1 MADHPFQPETLA
13 IHAGQIPDA
22 ATGARALPI
31 YQTTSFV
38 FDSADHAASLFN
50 LQTFGNVYS
59 RLSNPT
65 VAALEERVAALEGGR
80 AALASASGMAS
91 EAMALMTLLQQGDH
105 VVAAGALYGGS
116 VSMLAV
122 NLKKLGIETTFVDA
136 TAMSG
141 KSADAFAAAMR
152 PNTRAVFAES
162 LGNPSL
168 TVLDIAAVA
177 DIAHAHGVPLIVDNT
192 VPSPFLCTP
201 IAFGADIVVH
211 SATKYLAGHGT
222 TLGGVMVES
231 GKPSGKFAW
240 DNGKFPGMTEPSPGY
255 HGVKFYETF
264 GDFAFTMRAR
274 METLRVYGAALS
286 PMSAWQILQGVE
298 TLHVRMERHC
308 TNARKVAAF
317 LQVHPRVSWVNYP
330 GLADHPQHALVRKQM
345 RMVDGAP
352 GASGL
357 LAFGVKPRS
366 AGAGGGE
373 AAGVKFI
380 EAAQFMSHL
389 ANIGD
394 TRTLIIHP
402 ASTTHRQLDA
412 AQQLAA
418 GVLPDMVRMS
428 VGIEHIDDILW
439 DIDQALAAAGA

>member
-1 MADHPFQPETLA
+1 MSDHRFRPETLA

-80 AALASASGMAS
+80 AAVASASGMAA
-91 EAMALMTLLQQGDH
+91 EAMALMTILQAGDH
-105 VVAAGALYGGS
+105 VVAAGALYGGT
-116 VSMLAV
+116 VTMLAT
-122 NLKKLGIETTFVDA
+122 NLAKFGIETSFVDA
-136 TAMSG
+136 TRPE
-141 KSADAFAAAMR
+141 AFAAAMK

-168 TVLDIAAVA
+168 IMLDIAAVA
-177 DIAHAHGVPLIVDNT
+177 EVAHSHGVPLVIDNP
-192 VPSPFLCTP
+192 VPSPFLCNP
-201 IAFGADIVVH
+201 IALGADVVVH
-211 SATKYLAGHGT
+211 SATKYLGGHGT

-231 GKPSGKFAW
+231 GLRRDGFAW

-255 HGVKFYETF
+255 HGVKFFETF

-274 METLRVYGAALS
+274 METLRVFGAALS

-308 TNARKVAAF
+308 SNARKVAEF
-317 LQVHPRVSWVNYP
+317 LQADPRVSWVNYP
-330 GLADHPQHALVRKQM
+330 GLPGHPQHDLVRRQM
-345 RMVDGAP
+345 RTVDGVP
-352 GASGL
+352 GGSGL
-357 LAFGVKPRS
+357 LAFGVK
-366 AGAGGGE
+366 GGLD
-373 AAGVKFI
+373 AGVRFI

-402 ASTTHRQLDA
+402 ASTTHRQLDE

-418 GVLPDMVRMS
+418 GVRPDMVRIS
-428 VGIEHIDDILW
+428 VGLEHTEDILW
-439 DIDQALAAAGA
+439 DIDQALAAASV

>member
-1 MADHPFQPETLA
+1 MADHRFKAETLA

-38 FDSADHAASLFN
+38 FDSAEHAASLFN

-80 AALASASGMAS
+80 AAVASASGMAA
-91 EAMALMTLLQQGDH
+91 EAMALMTLLERGDH
-105 VVAAGALYGGS
+105 IVAAGALYGGT
-116 VSMLAV
+116 VTLLAV
-122 NLKKLGIETTFVDA
+122 NLAKFGIETSFVDA
-136 TAMSG
+136 TQP
-141 KSADAFAAAMR
+141 DAFAAAMR
-152 PNTRAVFAES
+152 PNTRAVFAET

-168 TVLDIAAVA
+168 AVLDIAAVA
-177 DIAHAHGVPLIVDNT
+177 DVAHAHGVPLVIDNT
-192 VPSPFLCTP
+192 VPSPFLCNP

-211 SATKYLAGHGT
+211 SATKYLGGHGT
-222 TLGGVMVES
+222 TLAGVIVES
-231 GKPSGKFAW
+231 GRFPW

-264 GDFAFTMRAR
+264 GDFGFTMRAR
-274 METLRVYGAALS
+274 METLRVYGAALA
-286 PMSAWQILQGVE
+286 PASAWQILQGIE
-298 TLHVRMERHC
+298 TLPVRMERHC
-308 TNARKVAAF
+308 ANALRVAEF
-317 LQVHPRVSWVNYP
+317 LRADARVGWVNYP
-330 GLADHPQHALVRKQM
+330 GLPEHPQHALVQRQM
-345 RMVDGAP
+345 R

-357 LAFGVKPRS
+357 LAFGVK
-366 AGAGGGE
+366 GGVE
-373 AAGVKFI
+373 AGVRFI
-380 EAAQFMSHL
+380 ESAQFMSHL

-402 ASTTHRQLDA
+402 ASTTHRQLDE
-412 AQQLAA
+412 AQQIAA

-428 VGIEHIDDILW
+428 VGLEHVDDILW